1 MIDESLLSTYE
12 DFKNLQKK
20 DPKYWKDRRWE
31 YHKEAAK
38 IIKNFPSQ
46 INKVLEIGPN
56 NFKLVK
62 ESTSMGIWGNV
73 DIIHNATIS
82 PFPFKDK
89 QFDLVVSFQVW
100 EHLSEKDPRGTPDG
114 PQTAFLEVQRI
125 SKAAI
130 LSFPYKWKYYDEN
143 DCHYMIDEEIIK
155 NWTMNVEPDIVKKV
169 GDRDIVY
176 FWNFDK

>member
-1 MIDESLLSTYE
+1 MIDESLLSTRE

-20 DPKYWKDRRWE
+20 DPKYWKDSRWE
-31 YHKEAAK
+31 YHKEAAE

-56 NFKLVK
+56 DFKLVK
-62 ESTSMGIWGNV
+62 EAVSMGLGGDLDV
-73 DIIHNATIS
+73 IHNATIS

-89 QFDLVVSFQVW
+89 EFDLVVSFQVW
-100 EHLSEKDPRGTPDG
+100 EHLTEKSSGGTPNG

-130 LSFPYKWKYYDEN
+130 LSFPYKWKHVPEEN
-143 DCHYMIDEEIIK
+143 CHHMIDEEIIK
-155 NWTMNVEPDIVKKV
+155 KWTLNVEPDIVKKV
-169 GDRDIVY
+169 GNRIIY